1 MNQNPEDLPSSA
13 KTLTPDAP
21 PPPAPT
27 GEPGMSATSGP
38 LDDQMAHEYAHL
50 GKDEEPL
57 STNKGQDVGAAAA
70 EQVKKVEGAVLKT

>member
-57 STNKGQDVGAAAA
+57 ATNKGEDLGAAAA

>member
-50 GKDEEPL
+50 GKDDEP
-57 STNKGQDVGAAAA
+57 SMSQKGQDLGTTAA
-70 EQVKKVEGAVLKT
+70 VEAQKIEGEVLKS

>member
-1 MNQNPEDLPSSA
+1 MNQNPEDLPSTA

-38 LDDQMAHEYAHL
+38 LDDQLAHEYAHL
-50 GKDEEPL
+50 GKDDEPPSGDL
-57 STNKGQDVGAAAA
+57 GTTAALEA
-70 EQVKKVEGAVLKT
+70 QKVEGEAAKT

>member
-1 MNQNPEDLPSSA
+1 MNQKPEDLPSSA

-50 GKDEEPL
+50 GKDEEPPAIK
-57 STNKGQDVGAAAA
+57 KGEDVGAAAA
-70 EQVKKVEGAVLKT
+70 EQVKKVEGGVLKT

>member
-1 MNQNPEDLPSSA
+1 MNEKPEDLPSSA

-50 GKDEEPL
+50 GKDDEPPA
-57 STNKGQDVGAAAA
+57 TTKGGDLGTTAAVEAQNLEGEAA
-70 EQVKKVEGAVLKT
+70 KT